1 MEGGEEDSWKA
12 AETQRESVR
21 RCPGAI
27 MLAARAEKGRGGHV
41 AAGRLG
47 AEIRSHSSRKD
58 GRREQVAKGGRN
70 FVERKGA

>member
-1 MEGGEEDSWKA
+1 MAG
-12 AETQRESVR
+12 
-21 RCPGAI
+21 PGAI
-27 MLAARAEKGRGGHV
+27 TLAARAEKGQGGRV

-47 AEIRSHSSRKD
+47 AESRSHSSRKD